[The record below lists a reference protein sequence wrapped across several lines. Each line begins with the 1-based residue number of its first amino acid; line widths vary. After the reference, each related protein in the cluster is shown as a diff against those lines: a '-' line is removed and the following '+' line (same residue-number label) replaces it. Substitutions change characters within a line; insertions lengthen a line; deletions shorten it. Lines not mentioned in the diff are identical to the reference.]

1 MSQPGPDQAA
11 TVEERLRADG
21 DWLGA
26 SCVARWRDTGFLF
39 AARVERTR
47 LVLSGIGGKVEPGE
61 TFRTAM
67 RRELREET
75 GCELGPLLPPPPRHL
90 TAEAR
95 RHPVPEGAAALIA
108 ERPREHPTGGIL
120 WIAVFLARLTQV
132 PRPVEKVELFAV
144 IPPSSGWRSLNWSTV
159 DSSRNASKSRS
170 ASSPFGTG
178 TTTGPKKP
186 GPSLIATT
194 GLPDSV
200 PTRACDSS
208 WLVRIIASYPVSP
221 PASATAAR
229 MTSSPRSSPSSC
241 TRRPTAVY
249 RLSTA
254 C

>member
-1 MSQPGPDQAA
+1 MSQPGPDKAA

-67 RRELREET
+67 LRELREET
-75 GCELGPLLPPPPRHL
+75 GCELGPLLTPPPRHL

-144 IPPSSGWRSLNWSTV
+144 IPPSSGWRSPAELQVSGLYAV
-159 DSSRNASKSRS
+159 S
-170 ASSPFGTG
+170 GTEV
-178 TTTGPKKP
+178 
-186 GPSLIATT
+186 
-194 GLPDSV
+194 LPI
-200 PTRACDSS
+200 TR
-208 WLVRIIASYPVSP
+208 LLP
-221 PASATAAR
+221 PAVVEVAAEHTAL
-229 MTSSPRSSPSSC
+229 
-241 TRRPTAVY
+241 AV
-249 RLSTA
+249 LSTPGLLREWWA
-254 C
+254 ATGHAESAGPPVTVGSGLA